1 MRRNAGK
8 YFIGYMDVLGFRSL
22 VMNKDLQK
30 VHKSLET
37 ILVELRNFY
46 LTGMSRLY
54 GSFDMGTGYP
64 TQVPSHKYSKEILKD
79 NIINFSDSIIFYIR
93 CSEDEEENKVRFES
107 ICWLS
112 NEFIA
117 KSILT
122 THDPNR
128 FEIALRCGIAF
139 GDAIVDKDNGIFT
152 GKPII
157 DAYDLSECQQ
167 WMGGAIHPSVPIEYK
182 EKLLGYDKELFI
194 YPVPFELKENVKST
208 YNVDLKYSLNWVK
221 HHPSLPNYFPNLK
234 RLGPTLSDI
243 GGHVARY
250 KWESKDNYVKGRNTL
265 DFVRRIDEEW
275 NTACNVTNGTDRL
288 FNSPPWYAIGTN
300 PLVKN

>member
-1 MRRNAGK
+1 MGSKAGK
-8 YFIGYMDVLGFRSL
+8 YFISYMDVLGFRSL
-22 VMNKDLQK
+22 VVNKDLQK
-30 VHKSLET
+30 VHNSLET

-46 LTGMSRLY
+46 LTGRSRLY
-54 GSFDMGTGYP
+54 GSFDMETGHP
-64 TQVPSHKYSKEILKD
+64 AQVPSHKYSKEILKD
-79 NIINFSDSIIFYIR
+79 NIINFSDSIIFYIT

-139 GDAIVDKDNGIFT
+139 GDAIIDKDNGIFT
-152 GKPII
+152 GLPII

-167 WMGGAIHPSVPIEYK
+167 WMGGTIHPSVPTEYK

-194 YPVPFELKENVKST
+194 YPAPSELKEDVKST
-208 YNVDLKYSLNWVK
+208 CDVGLEYSLNWVK
-221 HHPSLPNYFPNLK
+221 HHPSLPNYVHDLK
-234 RLGPTLSDI
+234 RLGPTLLDI
-243 GGHVARY
+243 GGHVKRY
-250 KWESKDNYVKGRNTL
+250 KWEKKDNHAKGKNTL
-265 DFVRRIDEEW
+265 DFVKKIDEEW
-275 NTACNVTNGTDRL
+275 NKANNVINGTDRK
-288 FNSPPWYAIGTN
+288 FNPPDWYLA
-300 PLVKN
+300 